1 MKHFKNIKNKIKWEQ
16 YYNPDFDWDD
26 IQFYENFTFSEE
38 FLNEFQD
45 KVNLHLLITRQQIPE
60 NILYNFQ
67 LKFSKGNWLMISRY
81 QKLSENFI
89 REFKDKV
96 NWEYISKY
104 QTLSED
110 FKKELFQSYKEKFK
124 KNCVLYETF

>member
-1 MKHFKNIKNKIKWEQ
+1 
-16 YYNPDFDWDD
+16 
-26 IQFYENFTFSEE
+26 
-38 FLNEFQD
+38 
-45 KVNLHLLITRQQIPE
+45 
-60 NILYNFQ
+60 
-67 LKFSKGNWLMISRY
+67 MISRY

-110 FKKELFQSYKEKFK
+110 FKKELFK